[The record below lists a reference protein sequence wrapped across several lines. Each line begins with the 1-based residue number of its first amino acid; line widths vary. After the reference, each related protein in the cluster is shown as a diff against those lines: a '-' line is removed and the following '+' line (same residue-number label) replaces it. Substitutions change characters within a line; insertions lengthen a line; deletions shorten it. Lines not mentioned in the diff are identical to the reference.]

1 MKVIKSILIAV
12 VLGIVYV
19 GIGLMKIDNIKMSE
33 ILLANTMSGV
43 EFYPQYI
50 STFSFEYIPIFVFQ
64 ILFATNI
71 YKHFCSASIYFFSRN
86 ANRIKWYLKEVTN
99 IYLNSIIFL
108 TVICISEI
116 LFIYMF
122 TTIKIDDGAVIIA
135 IYYIA
140 IYSIYLLSTTLA
152 INIVS
157 ILFGSNIGFAIVHG
171 IVLLSVSIFFILG
184 NYVKDNF
191 ITEKVKFLIKGNLIA
206 NLIFP
211 FHSSKIN
218 SINNLINIKSIDFD
232 LNYSI
237 LYYLIICIVVIVFG
251 GYVVEKYEFIINNK
265 EME

>member
-122 TTIKIDDGAVIIA
+122 T
-135 IYYIA
+135 
-140 IYSIYLLSTTLA
+140 SIYLLSTTLA

-157 ILFGSNIGFAIVHG
+157 ILFGSNIGFAIVQG

>member
-99 IYLNSIIFL
+99 IYL
-108 TVICISEI
+108 EI

-157 ILFGSNIGFAIVHG
+157 ILFGSNIGFAIVQG

-191 ITEKVKFLIKGNLIA
+191 ITEKVKFLI
-206 NLIFP
+206 
-211 FHSSKIN
+211 
-218 SINNLINIKSIDFD
+218 
-232 LNYSI
+232 I
-237 LYYLIICIVVIVFG
+237 LLQI
-251 GYVVEKYEFIINNK
+251 
-265 EME
+265 